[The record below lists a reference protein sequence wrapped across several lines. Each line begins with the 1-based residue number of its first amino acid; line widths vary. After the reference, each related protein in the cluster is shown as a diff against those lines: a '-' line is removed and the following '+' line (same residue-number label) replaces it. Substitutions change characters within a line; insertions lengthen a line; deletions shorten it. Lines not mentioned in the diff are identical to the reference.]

1 MAAGSRR
8 RSPYLREAPPPL
20 PPPRL
25 CQCPAWQAA
34 GQVTARRGGRKQA
47 KRGEDTS
54 AAPAHVRPHLP
65 LSGWG
70 SGSNQATTH
79 PPTNHQ
85 TTNQPPRHHHTVK
98 HRQQHSTA
106 QSTAQHSTAQH
117 AVQRS
122 TTQHSTQ
129 YSATQHSTAPHEQ
142 NSSQSRASTH
152 GLTGKRINPKNQ
164 NPKPQTQKT
173 LNPYNPHSPNQFASP
188 RARRKAHQII
198 GLTGKREWLVG

>member
-129 YSATQHSTAPHEQ
+129 YSATQHSIANSKAQHNTAQHTVQRNTTQHSTARAKQLAEPRI
-142 NSSQSRASTH
+142 NSRAH
-152 GLTGKRINPKNQ
+152 W
-164 NPKPQTQKT
+164 
-173 LNPYNPHSPNQFASP
+173 
-188 RARRKAHQII
+188 KAHQP
-198 GLTGKREWLVG
+198 